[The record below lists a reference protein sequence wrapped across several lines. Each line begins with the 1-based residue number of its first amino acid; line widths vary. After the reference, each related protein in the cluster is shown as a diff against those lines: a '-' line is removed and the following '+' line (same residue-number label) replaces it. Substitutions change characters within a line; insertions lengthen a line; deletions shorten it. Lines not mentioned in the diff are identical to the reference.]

1 MRGAVLSVRHLLDRR
16 AAVVAGA
23 ATLALLAAAASPQ
36 LLGGRVSEALER
48 IGGINPAWVWLAA
61 LGFVLSI
68 VGAAGSWRSA
78 LSLCGARLSLGD
90 SCARYGAGSLVNSFT
105 PARLGDAVRIGLFS
119 RALDGPDRV
128 WSTGGAFAAIGAAR
142 VLVLTVLVGIA
153 GAMGTLPLWWLGVF
167 GGILAVAALTVVFS
181 RRVRSHGHVVHLLDA
196 FRGLSR
202 EPLRGLRIAG
212 WIGFATLGRLAAA
225 AAIAASM
232 GVSHPVAA
240 ALIIIPAL
248 DVAGQLPLTPGNVGL
263 VSGAVA
269 MALRAH
275 HVPMT
280 LALSTGIAFHAVET
294 LVGILFG
301 TGAVLALARPSRF
314 WIVAAAG
321 AAGCLALVGLGA
333 TVLAGIV

>member
-1 MRGAVLSVRHLLDRR
+1 MRGAILNVRHLLDRR
-16 AAVVAGA
+16 AAVVAGV
-23 ATLALLAAAASPQ
+23 ATLAVVAAAATPG
-36 LLGGRVSEALER
+36 LLGGRVSEALDR

-61 LGFVLSI
+61 LGFVWSI

-90 SCARYGAGSLVNSFT
+90 SCARYGTGSLVNSFT

-119 RALDGPDRV
+119 RALDSPDRL

-142 VLVLTVLVGIA
+142 VLVLTVLVAIG
-153 GAMGTLPLWWLGVF
+153 GAMGTMPLWWLGVF
-167 GGILAVAALTVVFS
+167 GGMLAAAVLAIVFS
-181 RRVRSHGHVVHLLDA
+181 RRIRAHGHVVHLLDA
-196 FRGLSR
+196 FRGLAR

-212 WIGFATLGRLAAA
+212 WIAFATVGRLLAAA
-225 AAIAASM
+225 AVAASM
-232 GVSHPVAA
+232 GVHHPVAA

-248 DVAGQLPLTPGNVGL
+248 DVAGQVPLTPGNVGV

-269 MALRAH
+269 MALRAY

-301 TGAVLALARPSRF
+301 TGAVIALARPSRF

-333 TVLAGIV
+333 TVFADMV

>member
-1 MRGAVLSVRHLLDRR
+1 MRGATLNLRHLLDRR
-16 AAVVAGA
+16 AAAFAGA
-23 ATLALLAAAASPQ
+23 ATLAVVAAAATPQ

-48 IGGINPAWVWLAA
+48 IGGIDPTWVWLAA
-61 LGFVLSI
+61 LGFVVSI

-90 SCARYGAGSLVNSFT
+90 SCARYGTGSLVNSFT

-119 RALDGPDRV
+119 RALGHRDRL

-142 VLVLTVLVGIA
+142 VLVLTVLVAVA
-153 GAMGTLPLWWLGVF
+153 GVMGALPLWWLGVL
-167 GGILAVAALTVVFS
+167 GGMLSAAVLAVVLS
-181 RRVRSHGHVVHLLDA
+181 RRIRSHGHVVHLLDA
-196 FRGLSR
+196 FRGLAR
-202 EPLRGLRIAG
+202 EPWRGPRIAG
-212 WIGFATLGRLAAA
+212 WIAFATLGRLAAA
-225 AAIAASM
+225 SAIAASM
-232 GVSHPVAA
+232 GVRHPLAA

-248 DVAGQLPLTPGNVGL
+248 DVAGQLPLTPGNVG
-263 VSGAVA
+263 VASGAVA

-275 HVPMT
+275 NVPFT

-301 TGAVLALARPSRF
+301 VGSVLALARPSRF
-314 WIVAAAG
+314 WILAAAG

-333 TVLAGIV
+333 TVLVDLV